1 MIAFQETIDVDADFK
16 TSYSFLGDFSNLPE
30 WDPGIVK
37 VEKVTPGILRIGTQF
52 TVYASFF
59 GRTLPM
65 TYELKEMTLNEKVVY
80 VGRGETVEVVDTI
93 EFEESAVG
101 SRIKYK
107 AEFEFLGI
115 LSNFEKFFQYLLIF
129 TAREAFSGMK
139 RALSSPRPIRENL
152 VNHHLYKLLLPV
164 AYEFSKMGYQSAK
177 KNWRAV
183 TTNLFGKTAIVT
195 GGSTGIGYETALR
208 LARNGATVVLV
219 SRSIEKL
226 KEARENI
233 RKETGNANIYIEAYD
248 LSLLEETKKFADR
261 IRESFSVIDILVN
274 NAGALFNE
282 RTITGEG
289 YEKSIALLLYSPF
302 ILTESI
308 LPLLKK
314 SKNARIV
321 NVSSGGMYTQ
331 KLHVD
336 DFQSEMDYNGAVA
349 YARAKR
355 GLVLLSEYWAETL
368 KDSGIRSYSMHP
380 GWADTEAVRES
391 LPVFYDLT
399 KLILRT
405 AGEGAD
411 TVFWLAASEEAGGT
425 TGGFWLDREKQPQYI
440 LESTFLNEGDERI
453 FINHLMKLK
462 DKILP
467 ITVG

>member
-1 MIAFQETIDVDADFK
+1 MIVFQETIDVDADYK
-16 TSYSFLGDFSNLPE
+16 TSYSFLGDFANLPD

-65 TYELKEMTLNEKVVY
+65 TYELTEMTLNERVVY
-80 VGRGETVEVVDTI
+80 VGKGETVEVVDTI

-107 AEFEFLGI
+107 AEFEFLGV
-115 LSNFEKFFQYLLIF
+115 LSNFEKFFQYLLLF
-129 TAREAFSGMK
+129 TAREAFTGMK
-139 RALSSPRPIRENL
+139 KALSAPRPIQENL
-152 VNHHLYKLLLPV
+152 MGHHLYKLILPV
-164 AYEFSKMGYQSAK
+164 AYEFSKLGYQSAK

-183 TTNLFGKTAIVT
+183 TTNLFGKTAVVT

-219 SRSIEKL
+219 SRNIEKL

-248 LSLLEETKKFADR
+248 LSLLTETKKFADR
-261 IRESFSVIDILVN
+261 IRETFSVIDILVN

-302 ILTESI
+302 ILTESL

-314 SKNARIV
+314 SKDARII

-331 KLHVD
+331 KLNTE
-336 DFQSEMDYNGAVA
+336 DFQSEMDYNGPIA

-355 GLVLLSEYWAETL
+355 GLVLLSEYWAERL
-368 KDSGIRSYSMHP
+368 KEIGIRSYAMHP

-399 KLILRT
+399 RIILRS
-405 AGEGAD
+405 AAEGAD
-411 TVFWLAASEEAGGT
+411 TVFWLAASEEAGST
-425 TGGFWLDREKQPQYI
+425 TGGFWLDRQKQPQYI
-440 LESTFLNEGDERI
+440 LDSTLQNEVDERV
-453 FINHLMKLK
+453 FINHLLTLK
-462 DKILP
+462 DKFLP
-467 ITVG
+467 VVVG